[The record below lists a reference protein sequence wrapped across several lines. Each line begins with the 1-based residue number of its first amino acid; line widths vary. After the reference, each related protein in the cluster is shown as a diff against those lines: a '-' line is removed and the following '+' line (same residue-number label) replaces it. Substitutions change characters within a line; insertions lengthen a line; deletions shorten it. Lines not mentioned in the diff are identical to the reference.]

1 MRCLLFRMGD
11 FYELFYEDAKTA
23 ARELGLSLTSRDK
36 GENPIPM
43 AGFPHHQL
51 DQYLAK
57 LIARGFRAAVCE
69 QMEDPRQA
77 KGIVK
82 REVTRV
88 VSRGTVTD
96 DSLLEPCTANFLL
109 ALAASPTKD
118 ACGLAWIDV
127 STGRFE
133 ATVTT
138 ADRLGDELARVGAG
152 RDSGPRRRRRT
163 AGGVGRRA
171 DAHAAA
177 DVGLQPRGGRRR
189 ADAALRRA
197 LARGVRLHR
206 RRRPGD
212 PGGGGGARL
221 SQRDAEVVA
230 RARRPAD
237 SVSPRDAAG
246 DRRSDAAQPGAHA
259 ERSATA
265 GATAR
270 CWG

>member
-1 MRCLLFRMGD
+1 MALSPMMQQYHDAKQAAGDALLLFRMGD
-11 FYELFYEDAKTA
+11 FYELFHEDAKTA

-88 VSRGTVTD
+88 VSRGTVLD

-127 STGRFE
+127 STRPGKSLEPWYGYLWHVDLKARFE
-133 ATVTT
+133 D
-138 ADRLGDELARVGAG
+138 DRLPSDGYLALGVFGQHIVIVPSADLVIVRVAE
-152 RDSGPRRRRRT
+152 
-163 AGGVGRRA
+163 
-171 DAHAAA
+171 DA
-177 DVGLQPRGGRRR
+177 L
-189 ADAALRRA
+189 
-197 LARGVRLHR
+197 
-206 RRRPGD
+206 
-212 PGGGGGARL
+212 
-221 SQRDAEVVA
+221 E
-230 RARRPAD
+230 PAD
-237 SVSPRDAAG
+237 FTSGEMIYRVLQAVL
-246 DRRSDAAQPGAHA
+246 
-259 ERSATA
+259 
-265 GATAR
+265 
-270 CWG
+270 